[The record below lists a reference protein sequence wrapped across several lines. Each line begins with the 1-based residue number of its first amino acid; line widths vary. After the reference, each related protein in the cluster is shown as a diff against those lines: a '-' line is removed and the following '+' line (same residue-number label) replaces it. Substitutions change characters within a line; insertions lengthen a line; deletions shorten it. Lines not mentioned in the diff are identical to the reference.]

1 MRYFVTL
8 SFIAAFLPACT
19 SKILVSKFDGAA
31 IHEKFFYTLPANTI
45 DLEFKINKEVYTRG
59 GSFTQGCPQFLTKAA
74 DSFKLDPGILNKMAT
89 MSAYTHFSLANDGIS
104 WTEGAIPDTSKVYVF
119 SSRGSGW
126 KDDSFSFNFNRA
138 WMISSATLT
147 SENKTFEIVTNFLSS
162 AVGIVASVFKGETH
176 GLNAGQQNPS
186 HASECDSTIRP
197 LLAARLAY
205 LKFQLHPPALSAEAL
220 KMSNDAQLKML
231 EKLVENLF
239 YKKQQ
244 EVSALRVSMY
254 IPPSFGTDMT
264 IRFCRIDTGT
274 GHLIINSALKPYI
287 LSPLQGTKVS
297 YATPS
302 LSDGDWLDLVTTID
316 RNSVQAVI
324 KNAVQSNTSPGV
336 ETGIVYNIPK
346 NIRLTL
352 LDENKEIILSNNVPV
367 AQLGS
372 VGTLSQKVSK
382 ADFKLDSITG
392 QLTSIAT
399 ERKSALAGRI
409 SATGSLIQAADSSFK
424 KETELDKLKKE
435 SDELDLRVKIKEAK
449 AKLE

>member
-1 MRYFVTL
+1 MRYL
-8 SFIAAFLPACT
+8 SVLFLATVLLPACT
-19 SKILVSKFDGAA
+19 SKILVTKFDGAT
-31 IHEKFFYTLPANTI
+31 INEKFFYTLPANTL

-59 GSFTQGCPQFLTKAA
+59 GSFTPNCAEFLRIAA
-74 DSFKLDPGILNKMAT
+74 DSFKLDPVILNKMAAT
-89 MSAYTHFSLANDGIS
+89 SAYTHFSLATDGIS

-119 SSRGSGW
+119 SSKGSGW
-126 KDDSFSFNFNRA
+126 KDDSFSFSFNRS

-162 AVGIVASVFKGETH
+162 AVGIVASVFKG
-176 GLNAGQQNPS
+176 GGQHDLS
-186 HASECDSTIRP
+186 HSSGCDSTVRP
-197 LLAARLAY
+197 LLKARLAY
-205 LKFQLHPPALSAEAL
+205 LQFQLHPPALGGEAL

-244 EVSALRVSMY
+244 EVSVLRLSLY
-254 IPPSFGTDMT
+254 IPPSFSKDMT
-264 IRFCRIDTGT
+264 MPFCKIDTGN
-274 GHLIINSALKPYI
+274 GHLIVNKALQPYI
-287 LSPLQGTKVS
+287 LSPLQGTKVT
-297 YATPS
+297 YATPG
-302 LSDGDWLDLVTTID
+302 LTDGDWLSLVTTSD
-316 RNSVQAVI
+316 HNSVQAVI
-324 KNAVQSNTSPGV
+324 KDALQSNTPPGV

-352 LDENKEIILSNNVPV
+352 LDKDDEIVLSNNIPV

-372 VGTLSQKVSK
+372 VGVLSQKVSK

-409 SATGSLIQAADSSFK
+409 SATGSLIQAADSAFK
-424 KETELDKLKKE
+424 KDTELEKLKKE
-435 SDELDLRVKIKEAK
+435 SDELELRVKIKEAK